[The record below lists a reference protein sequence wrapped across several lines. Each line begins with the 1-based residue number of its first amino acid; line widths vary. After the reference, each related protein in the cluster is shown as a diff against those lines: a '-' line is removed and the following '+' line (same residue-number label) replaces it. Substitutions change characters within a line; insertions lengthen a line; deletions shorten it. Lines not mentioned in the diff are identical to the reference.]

1 MAHKAR
7 TRPSWKKDRRA
18 ATQTPRTE
26 GSRLDRVTQK
36 SG

>member
-7 TRPSWKKDRRA
+7 TRPSWKKGSRA
-18 ATQTPRTE
+18 ATQTKKTE

-36 SG
+36 S